1 MITENVYKIIKDKA
15 CRDTNMERLDTI
27 LDEIKDRV
35 KHDTGILT
43 KFVDILRREFYR
55 NDLADEIMSKLN

>member
-1 MITENVYKIIKDKA
+1 
-15 CRDTNMERLDTI
+15 MERLDTI